1 MEKATVS
8 KATLGRLPY
17 YLEYL
22 KTISAEGREYISA
35 TRIAA
40 DLSLGDVQVRKDLNA
55 ISGLGRPKIGYN
67 IGSLT
72 ESIEDALGCNNLTN
86 AVIVGAGRLGQAILD
101 YEGFEDYGVRI
112 MAAFDICTKTPN
124 GKKPILPMDK
134 LSDYCKENNIKIGI
148 ITVSSSAA
156 QSVCDT
162 LTSLG
167 IRAIWNFSPVRLT
180 TPANT
185 VIKQEN
191 LALSLA
197 HINKTI

>member
-1 MEKATVS
+1 MEKAMVS

-22 KTISAEGREYISA
+22 KSQGSMGREYISA

-72 ESIEDALGCNNLTN
+72 ASIENALGCNNLTN

-101 YEGFEDYGVRI
+101 YEGFEDYGVHI
-112 MAAFDICTKTPN
+112 IAGFDINPKTPN
-124 GKKPILPMDK
+124 GKKPILPMEK

-156 QSVCDT
+156 QDVCDT
-162 LTSLG
+162 LTGLG

-180 TPANT
+180 ASENT

-197 HINKTI
+197 YINKTI